1 MSGREVVQLSS
12 ALQRRLSSG
21 HAEPRAIPHSIDAE
35 QALLGAILVNNDAYY
50 RVSDF
55 LLAEHFTEEAHQKI
69 FSVAAS
75 LIRAGTVATPITMKT
90 YLGDADFGGQ
100 TVTQYLA
107 RLAADATT
115 VINAGAYGR
124 TIHDLALRRR
134 LIAVGE
140 DLAERACQASLDD
153 APAALIERTEEAL
166 LDLRAAVP
174 ASHLDGRSAAEGG
187 AWMLERVR
195 GLRDG
200 LIATTAIPSGLV
212 ELDRA
217 TNGGFQRGELWI
229 LAGRPGMGKTVAM
242 TTLSRQA
249 AREAGVLVFQ
259 AEVTPEQQWARYLAD
274 LAYRPGH
281 PLPFGRIMAGRDLDD
296 EEIWRL
302 EEAEKRFAR
311 LHLHV
316 EYHSPVSMAQIAFGV
331 KAQKRKLARIGVR
344 LGVVF
349 IDYLKFI
356 SASDRYQGQRVLEI
370 GEISGGLKQL
380 AKAEDICVV
389 LLAQLNREVD
399 KEARLD
405 RRPGKEDLRDSG
417 ELEQDADAVLLVYR
431 EAVYLERKFKATNDP
446 ETGARLIDKQNS
458 LELILGKNR
467 AGPTPTLHLWCD
479 MAHSAIAQ
487 TTRGGF

>member
-1 MSGREVVQLSS
+1 MSLPN
-12 ALQRRLSSG
+12 AITARLE
-21 HAEPRAIPHSIDAE
+21 AVRPEYRVPPHNIDAE
-35 QALLGAILVNNDAYY
+35 QALLGAILVNNDAYH
-50 RVSDF
+50 RVADF
-55 LLAEHFTEEAHQKI
+55 LLPEHFMEEAHHQI
-69 FSVAAS
+69 FTVTGK
-75 LIRAGTVATPITMKT
+75 LIRAGTVATPITLKT
-90 YLGDADFGGQ
+90 YLGEADFGGQ
-100 TVTQYLA
+100 TVIQYLA

-115 VINAGAYGR
+115 VINAVAYAR
-124 TIHDLALRRR
+124 TIHDLAVRRR
-134 LIAVGE
+134 LITIGE
-140 DLAERACQASLDD
+140 GLASSAYEASLDD
-153 APAALIERTEEAL
+153 APGTLIERTEHAL
-166 LDLRAAVP
+166 LDLSTAMP
-174 ASHLDGRSAAEGG
+174 TDHLAGRSAADGS

-200 LIATTAIPSGLV
+200 TIASTAIPSGLV

-229 LAGRPGMGKTVAM
+229 LAGRPGTGKTVAM

-249 AREAGVLVFQ
+249 ARSAGVLFFQ

-274 LAYRPGH
+274 LAYRPGY
-281 PLPFGRIMAGRDLDD
+281 PLPFGRIMAARDLDD
-296 EEIWRL
+296 EEIRRIEQAQQRL
-302 EEAEKRFAR
+302 AQ

-316 EYHSPVSMAQIAFGV
+316 DYRSPISMAQIVFGV
-331 KAQKRKLARIGVR
+331 KAEKRRLARRGLS

-356 SASDRYQGQRVLEI
+356 EPSNRYHGQRVLEI

-399 KEARLD
+399 KEGRVD

-417 ELEQDADAVLLVYR
+417 ELEQDADAVLLLYR
-431 EAVYLERKFKATNDP
+431 EAVFLERKFKATSDP
-446 ETGARLIDKQNS
+446 ETGQRLIDAQNS

-487 TTRGGF
+487 TTRGPL

>member
-1 MSGREVVQLSS
+1 MTGCV
-12 ALQRRLSSG
+12 
-21 HAEPRAIPHSIDAE
+21 
-35 QALLGAILVNNDAYY
+35 
-50 RVSDF
+50 
-55 LLAEHFTEEAHQKI
+55 
-69 FSVAAS
+69 
-75 LIRAGTVATPITMKT
+75 M
-90 YLGDADFGGQ
+90 
-100 TVTQYLA
+100 QYLA

-124 TIHDLALRRR
+124 TIHDLAVRRR
-134 LIAVGE
+134 LIGIG
-140 DLAERACQASLDD
+140 S
-153 APAALIERTEEAL
+153 PG
-166 LDLRAAVP
+166 P
-174 ASHLDGRSAAEGG
+174 ASHLAGRSAADGG

-200 LIATTAIPSGLV
+200 TIPSTAIPSGLV

-229 LAGRPGMGKTVAM
+229 LAGRPGTGKTVAM

-249 AREAGVLVFQ
+249 ARHAGVLVFQ

-281 PLPFGRIMAGRDLDD
+281 PLPFGRIMAGRDLD
-296 EEIWRL
+296 
-302 EEAEKRFAR
+302 EEAFERVEQAQKWLAQ

-316 EYHSPVSMAQIAFGV
+316 DYRSPISVAQIAFGV
-331 KAQKRKLARIGVR
+331 KAEKRRLARTEIR

-356 SASDRYQGQRVLEI
+356 KASDRYQGQRVLEI
-370 GEISGGLKQL
+370 GEISAALKQL
-380 AKAEDICVV
+380 AKAEDVCVV

-399 KEARLD
+399 KEGRVD

-417 ELEQDADAVLLVYR
+417 ELEQDADADLLLYR
-431 EAVYLERKFKATNDP
+431 EAVYLDRKFKATNDP
-446 ETGARLIDKQNS
+446 ETGQRLIDKQNS

-467 AGPTPTLHLWCD
+467 AGPTPTLHL
-479 MAHSAIAQ
+479 
-487 TTRGGF
+487 